1 MAKKWLAN
9 WWKEEMR
16 SLGVFE
22 SVPHPKEK
30 KGGLTMGVKWG
41 EGFKD
46 TDGVKFKD
54 TSTVEVSS
62 DGILIRRSD
71 LPDGFV
77 EGDEIE
83 MSFPD
88 KNQILLKKK

>member
-1 MAKKWLAN
+1 
-9 WWKEEMR
+9 MR

-46 TDGVKFKD
+46 TDGVKFK
-54 TSTVEVSS
+54 
-62 DGILIRRSD
+62 GKK
-71 LPDGFV
+71 
-77 EGDEIE
+77 GDVH
-83 MSFPD
+83 
-88 KNQILLKKK
+88 Q